1 MFPVSFAAVVGVG
14 GGERGLPD
22 KTKQRLPRK
31 LGVLH
36 IKPDIFHVVSKQIC
50 ILYLVF
56 QQTYSQKNKLR
67 IFLSDRNKKKKKLAQ
82 YSLVSNSMRDVP
94 SSSQS
99 NISDSRRSHLTT
111 HSVRT
116 TLDCKKK
123 FKK

>member
-22 KTKQRLPRK
+22 KTKQRLLRK

-67 IFLSDRNKKKKKLAQ
+67 IFLSDRNKKEEEAGVILTCVQFHARCTKQFPVQ
-82 YSLVSNSMRDVP
+82 Y
-94 SSSQS
+94 Q
-99 NISDSRRSHLTT
+99 
-111 HSVRT
+111 
-116 TLDCKKK
+116 
-123 FKK
+123 